1 MVSPLLSP
9 LAPKQDEFLQ
19 TLVASDDDRKS
30 RNFPTSRLEG
40 SAVARMMDGLHNG
53 SDKQQD
59 TDIFAGSSLSE
70 SVSPSPGQRQTEAI
84 AEARNQ
90 EKMPRRSRQLQP
102 SPLNLLDDGSEAPD
116 DTKRRSLG
124 AEPHRNGSQVNG
136 HSTSHRRSPSQRT
149 TNGDQKDIQYSLT
162 PDQAFGMVFEHSQGP
177 GGVNGSTSHRTSL
190 VDVIDG
196 PEVATVL
203 NQWSGEVSPV
213 RNQDTDRER
222 VPKLSPAKIQE
233 LTSSPQ
239 SIPYRAADS
248 EHGRRVISDQT
259 HASNSQTTSTDEA
272 SPLLND
278 IKFPPDHATKSRTN
292 KEFTLDGGLARP
304 PTSSTRH
311 RSQSSRAVSTP
322 TSARR
327 QTLPSNER
335 LAQTWASRS
344 KHDRPSIG
352 RESESKH
359 LHPAPEMADSAL
371 PSPIPPSIPLP
382 PLSIP
387 TYLQLELASGR
398 PSPLYI
404 HPSAASD
411 FPYES
416 SRVKLERLV
425 NFFMLP
431 PVLEQ
436 VFWFGILACL
446 DSWLYSFTILPLRFV
461 KALYIL
467 LESWMINLGVEFR
480 FISGFIIKGVG
491 RVWRRRNKMSG
502 DGTDEQRLVSEAE
515 GRLRQESAGTER
527 DVKTK
532 AAEAR
537 RRCRSDAHHKY
548 QHHRQKSI
556 PSTLLPDDK
565 ADILKGLLMIAT
577 CAVLMYFDASRMYH
591 WIRGQAAIKLYVIYN
606 VLEVSDRLFAAV
618 GQDVLECLFSREAL
632 ERRPN
637 GRSKVFRPFGLF
649 LLALAYTVVHA
660 TALFYQVMTLNVAV
674 NSYSNALLS
683 LLLSNQCGGALS
695 ALAYAHHHASR
706 NIVETGAFNFIGN
719 LGSSFTRQST
729 STNSTPLST
738 PPRTMSS
745 ILPQSFTIVP
755 SSIIASFSHVNS
767 FLPTLAQVLGPFLV
781 VLGSEMLVDWLKHA
795 YIGKFNNTRPAIY
808 KRFLDILTKD
818 YYTNAFGDQNLTHV
832 SDVPGRFAAATP
844 LVYGRGVDIVIF
856 NLQPLCPRPNP
867 VTAAVDAADDR
878 ASICG
883 PYERFFPAA
892 PSEYHAIP
900 SALLLGMV
908 LLAYARSRYRAMKQR
923 ETEQSSHENSGPP
936 RAREYAVEGSRRFGG
951 WGVVEVNDDH
961 RRWIYTDDPEG
972 LRRLKAK
979 EEKEKNSKEELNM
992 DHVRRLWRRLEKV
1005 LACTGSVSLDDE
1017 VYLLN
1022 RSPKESAR
1030 LNAQHN
1036 FLVDLIGGKPIH
1048 PAIPIENI
1056 TAIADVATGTGIW
1069 LSSLITA
1076 PKVHPTNRLYLH
1088 GFDISSAQYPFS
1100 KDIAPTHE
1108 LHLSTH
1114 DMRNRFPP
1122 KHRGR
1127 YDLVHLRLL
1136 VGALKEED
1144 YLQSMRNI
1152 FELLKPGGYLQWD
1165 DCDTTA
1171 FSTAESSPD
1180 PFILRMQETVAS
1192 AAVNLGLCPTAPVL
1206 IEKLA
1211 KLVGFE
1217 DVSRQSYN
1225 TIDKPYLHNSARAWL
1240 VQVLRSLLPK
1250 SMLGTGEV
1258 TEEKD
1263 AVDRTERLVEELET
1277 RSPIHPNKATSD
1289 QPTME
1294 CPKTFSS
1301 SFFNAVLTPTT
1312 SSPRLPQTS
1321 PEPDYPNPTYN
1332 LTHRIP
1338 PIHPFTPPKTLP
1350 PIHTSDKHTIT
1361 DRIKFAS
1368 SLLSHPHYNPPLQ
1381 TRLRLQEYK
1390 TRCNHLLSLNHPPT
1404 QTGLQAYKAW
1414 LQKRTTSMQPD
1425 PESKALYIKIHQIE
1439 TDLKTKFLITEP
1451 LSTIPATAVLDLN
1464 LSFSETDL
1472 QAFSNETLALHLQV
1486 LLHRYKNFIP
1496 PSTKKE
1502 MDFFN

>member
-9 LAPKQDEFLQ
+9 LAPKQDEFPQ
-19 TLVASDDDRKS
+19 ILVASDDDRKS

-40 SAVARMMDGLHNG
+40 SAVARMMDGLHKG
-53 SDKQQD
+53 SGKQQD

-84 AEARNQ
+84 AETRNQ

-102 SPLNLLDDGSEAPD
+102 SPLNLLDDGFEAPVVSEAPD
-116 DTKRRSLG
+116 ATKRRSLG

-136 HSTSHRRSPSQRT
+136 HSASHHRSPSQRT
-149 TNGDQKDIQYSLT
+149 TNGDQKNAQYSLP

-177 GGVNGSTSHRTSL
+177 GGVNGNTPHRTSL

-222 VPKLSPAKIQE
+222 VPKLSPAKIEE

-248 EHGRRVISDQT
+248 EHSRRVVSDQT

-352 RESESKH
+352 RGSESKH
-359 LHPAPEMADSAL
+359 LNPAPEMSDSTL
-371 PSPIPPSIPLP
+371 PSPMPPSIPLP

-404 HPSAASD
+404 HPSASSD

-416 SRVKLERLV
+416 SRVKLERLM

-467 LESWMINLGVEFR
+467 LESWMVNLGVEFR
-480 FISGFIIKGVG
+480 FLSGFIIKGVG
-491 RVWRRRNKMSG
+491 RVWRRRNKISG
-502 DGTDEQRLVSEAE
+502 DGTDEQHLVSEAE
-515 GRLRQESAGTER
+515 GRSRQESAGTER

-537 RRCRSDAHHKY
+537 RRCRSDTHHKY
-548 QHHRQKSI
+548 QHRRQKSI

-606 VLEVSDRLFAAV
+606 VLEVSDRLFAAI

-683 LLLSNQCGGALS
+683 LLLSNQFVEIKSTVFKKFEKENLFQLTCADVVERFQLW
-695 ALAYAHHHASR
+695 LMLTIIASR

-719 LGSSFTRQST
+719 LGSSFTSQST

-795 YIGKFNNTRPAIY
+795 YIGKFNNTRPVIY

-818 YYTNAFGDQNLTHV
+818 YYTNAFGDQNLTRRLGLPVIPLSCLFFRV
-832 SDVPGRFAAATP
+832 SVQTYQMFLAALLPQHPSSTAVESTSLSSIYSHYVP
-844 LVYGRGVDIVIF
+844 
-856 NLQPLCPRPNP
+856 
-867 VTAAVDAADDR
+867 
-878 ASICG
+878 
-883 PYERFFPAA
+883 A
-892 PSEYHAIP
+892 PIP
-900 SALLLGMV
+900 SPPPLTLRTIVPASAAHMNAFFQQLLANTMPSPAQSVYIFTVVLILTGYVVLLIVKLLLGMV

-992 DHVRRLWRRLEKV
+992 DHVRRYEM
-1005 LACTGSVSLDDE
+1005 
-1017 VYLLN
+1017 
-1022 RSPKESAR
+1022 
-1030 LNAQHN
+1030 
-1036 FLVDLIGGKPIH
+1036 
-1048 PAIPIENI
+1048 
-1056 TAIADVATGTGIW
+1056 VAKRIW
-1069 LSSLITA
+1069 
-1076 PKVHPTNRLYLH
+1076 
-1088 GFDISSAQYPFS
+1088 
-1100 KDIAPTHE
+1100 
-1108 LHLSTH
+1108 
-1114 DMRNRFPP
+1114 
-1122 KHRGR
+1122 
-1127 YDLVHLRLL
+1127 
-1136 VGALKEED
+1136 
-1144 YLQSMRNI
+1144 
-1152 FELLKPGGYLQWD
+1152 
-1165 DCDTTA
+1165 
-1171 FSTAESSPD
+1171 
-1180 PFILRMQETVAS
+1180 
-1192 AAVNLGLCPTAPVL
+1192 
-1206 IEKLA
+1206 
-1211 KLVGFE
+1211 
-1217 DVSRQSYN
+1217 
-1225 TIDKPYLHNSARAWL
+1225 
-1240 VQVLRSLLPK
+1240 
-1250 SMLGTGEV
+1250 
-1258 TEEKD
+1258 
-1263 AVDRTERLVEELET
+1263 
-1277 RSPIHPNKATSD
+1277 
-1289 QPTME
+1289 
-1294 CPKTFSS
+1294 
-1301 SFFNAVLTPTT
+1301 
-1312 SSPRLPQTS
+1312 
-1321 PEPDYPNPTYN
+1321 
-1332 LTHRIP
+1332 
-1338 PIHPFTPPKTLP
+1338 
-1350 PIHTSDKHTIT
+1350 
-1361 DRIKFAS
+1361 
-1368 SLLSHPHYNPPLQ
+1368 
-1381 TRLRLQEYK
+1381 
-1390 TRCNHLLSLNHPPT
+1390 
-1404 QTGLQAYKAW
+1404 
-1414 LQKRTTSMQPD
+1414 
-1425 PESKALYIKIHQIE
+1425 
-1439 TDLKTKFLITEP
+1439 
-1451 LSTIPATAVLDLN
+1451 
-1464 LSFSETDL
+1464 
-1472 QAFSNETLALHLQV
+1472 
-1486 LLHRYKNFIP
+1486 
-1496 PSTKKE
+1496 
-1502 MDFFN
+1502 